1 MSLLPIVLYNDPVL
15 RANAAPV
22 TSITPELTRFIADLF
37 ETMYHAHGVGLAAPQ
52 VGQSIRLFVVDADA
66 MVEDEPDAVR
76 YGRKVYINPEIVSK
90 GDKSIEFEE
99 GCLSIPDLRETIR
112 RPDTITVRYRDEE
125 FVEQTVT
132 YSGWMSRVFQHE
144 LDHLDGTLFIDRVGS
159 FRRRLLT
166 RKLDL
171 IDKGSVEPEYPFV
184 PRSHG

>member
-15 RANAAPV
+15 RAKAAP
-22 TSITPELTRFIADLF
+22 INALTPELTALIADLF

-52 VGQSIRLFVVDADA
+52 VGRSIRLFVVDADV

-90 GDKSIEFEE
+90 GETSVDFEE
-99 GCLSIPDLRETIR
+99 GCLSIPDLRETVR
-112 RPDTITVRYRDEE
+112 RPDTITVKYRDEH
-125 FVEQTVT
+125 FKEQTAT

-166 RKLDL
+166 RKLDQ
-171 IDKGSVEPEYPFV
+171 IDQGLVEPDYPFV
-184 PRSHG
+184 PRAHG

>member
-1 MSLLPIVLYNDPVL
+1 MIFFSGIKVL
-15 RANAAPV
+15 
-22 TSITPELTRFIADLF
+22 
-37 ETMYHAHGVGLAAPQ
+37 
-52 VGQSIRLFVVDADA
+52 RLFVVDADA

-90 GDKSIEFEE
+90 GDKNIEFEE
-99 GCLSIPDLRETIR
+99 GCLSIPDLRETVR

-171 IDKGSVEPEYPFV
+171 IDKGSVEPDYPFV